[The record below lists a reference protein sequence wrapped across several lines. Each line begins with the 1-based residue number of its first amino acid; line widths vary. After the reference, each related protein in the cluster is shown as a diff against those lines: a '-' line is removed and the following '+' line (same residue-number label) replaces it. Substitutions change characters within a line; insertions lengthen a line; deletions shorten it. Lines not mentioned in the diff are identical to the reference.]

1 MFHSGRGRNRTCVSN
16 HRAVSH
22 IPLRN
27 YAFNHTLTISRPNVR
42 RAELERRV
50 FTRSV
55 LYCLLYIST
64 SRLKPHG
71 ESVWLSR
78 WSQCLSAP
86 APIVSCF
93 SPSSNRL
100 FFDRFTVSHSYLLL
114 SSPCFMYRGTYILRY
129 NLYFKYLF
137 ICYYWY
143 ITVLLS
149 CTTINTGVVT

>member
-1 MFHSGRGRNRTCVSN
+1 MFLCIWLFHSGRGRNRTCVSN
-16 HRAVSH
+16 HRAVSF

-64 SRLKPHG
+64 SRLKPHVAG
-71 ESVWLSR
+71 NSLMWRPLIKLLV
-78 WSQCLSAP
+78 
-86 APIVSCF
+86 
-93 SPSSNRL
+93 
-100 FFDRFTVSHSYLLL
+100 LLL
-114 SSPCFMYRGTYILRY
+114 SSPRFMYRGTYILRY

-143 ITVLLS
+143 VTVLLS
-149 CTTINTGVVT
+149 CTAINTGVVT